1 MCLVC
6 PPGFQ
11 LFVTVLLE
19 NVRLIFLQWL
29 DFLTGRLAG
38 MSKTTKINRNS
49 TPKVLQ
55 ACLNRE
61 EPYFEQVFVKI
72 LAVVQSFQV
81 ADELRT
87 RHPFSDVLLMNEN
100 LVHFNVHRPHT
111 PYLTRWPWW
120 LCSLYKSYI
129 KDILGVRTENQQTTV
144 MTMIWAQMK
153 LSEIIF
159 KH

>member
-1 MCLVC
+1 
-6 PPGFQ
+6 
-11 LFVTVLLE
+11 
-19 NVRLIFLQWL
+19 
-29 DFLTGRLAG
+29 

-55 ACLNRE
+55 ACLNLE

-72 LAVVQSFQV
+72 LAIVQSFQV

-111 PYLTRWPWW
+111 PYLTRWPWR

-129 KDILGVRTENQQTTV
+129 KDTLGVRTENQQTTV
-144 MTMIWAQMK
+144 MTMIWVQMK

-159 KH
+159 KR